1 VICLTSGVVESAR
14 ASSAGRKENEVTED
28 VLALPAAPRREA
40 EFGHDAL
47 VVCDN
52 LVRIYQT
59 ESIEVQ
65 ALQGLD
71 LLVHEGEM
79 VAIVGASGSGKSTL
93 LQVLAGVDA
102 PTAGRVRVA
111 GRNLVDMSRADRV
124 RYRRQVVGFVRQQ
137 ASRNLVPY
145 LTARQVVDLPMTIAG
160 VARRE
165 RRARADALLE
175 TLGVAG
181 CADRRPAQLS
191 GGEQQRVAI
200 AVALA
205 NRPHVLLADEPTGE
219 LDSETALEVF
229 AALRTANREL
239 GATVLVVT
247 HDAAVSDQ
255 VARTVAIRDGR
266 TSSEV
271 LRGGET
277 GEALGPAEEYAVMD
291 RAGRVQVPREFR
303 EALELTRRVRLALAD
318 DHVQIRSDRGE
329 GE

>member
-1 VICLTSGVVESAR
+1 MASG
-14 ASSAGRKENEVTED
+14 
-28 VLALPAAPRREA
+28 LPLPAAPRREA

-59 ESIEVQ
+59 ESVEVQ

-79 VAIVGASGSGKSTL
+79 LALVGASGSGKSTL

-102 PTAGRVRVA
+102 PTAGRARVA
-111 GRNLVDMSRADRV
+111 GHDLVDLSRRDRV
-124 RYRRQVVGFVRQQ
+124 RYRRHVVGFVRQQ
-137 ASRNLVPY
+137 SARNLVPY

-160 VARRE
+160 VKRQD
-165 RRARADALLE
+165 RRARTDGLLE
-175 TLGVAG
+175 TLGVTH
-181 CADRRPAQLS
+181 CADRRPEQMS

-205 NRPHVLLADEPTGE
+205 NQPRVLLADEPTGE
-219 LDSETALEVF
+219 LDSETAQEVF

-239 GATVLVVT
+239 GATVVIVT
-247 HDAAVSDQ
+247 HDAAVSGQ

-271 LRGGET
+271 LRDGSTTDAPGG
-277 GEALGPAEEYAVMD
+277 AEEYAVMD

-303 EALELTRRVRLALAD
+303 EALALTRRVRLVLAG
-318 DHVQIRSDRGE
+318 DHVEIRSDRGAE
-329 GE
+329 E